1 MLLNLSEGSDSPS
14 VPSTVAE
21 RVHGGNT
28 FTPTYT
34 SAGGQVVQV
43 VQYDK
48 IISKFSESSNP
59 LNKLMLF
66 QKDEEKCYEESNDTW
81 RVHGGNTF
89 LPHTPRR
96 GVRDS

>member
-1 MLLNLSEGSDSPS
+1 MLLNLSEGSDSPF

-21 RVHGGNT
+21 RECTVAT
-28 FTPTYT
+28 LLRPRTPRR
-34 SAGGQVVQV
+34 GVQV

-48 IISKFSESSNP
+48 IISKCSES
-59 LNKLMLF
+59 LNTLSQMICYFRKKKNL
-66 QKDEEKCYEESNDTW
+66 YEESNDTW